1 MTAGASVAIVGI
13 GETTFARR
21 SESSVGELAVQAVRA
36 AIADAGLV
44 PAQVDGI
51 VPVIAEPAADDIAA
65 AVGMRRRFTGMAG
78 YVPGA
83 GALSAAVTAKL
94 AIDAGLAHY
103 VVVYLGYGSSR
114 PGGPYTFHAKDPVKA
129 SYEMPFGFYGQP
141 VYFAAWQQRYCHD
154 YNVKPDDLAGVSMA
168 ARQWARLTP
177 GAQETRP
184 LSLSDYLASPMI
196 SSPLRKADC
205 CLLTDGAAA
214 CVLTSIERARDLPNP
229 PAVLSGYGLASMDV
243 TMHDIFTQ
251 KADFL
256 ELGSRMSGPRAYAS
270 AGIVPGDIDVAL
282 IYDCFSTSLVLQ
294 MEDLGLCPRG
304 EGFAFANDGH
314 TSPGGSLPV
323 NTHGGHLSY
332 AYLPGVVHIAEAVK
346 QIRGT
351 RGEAQVRDAEVALV
365 SALGGNDHA
374 SLVITKDR

>member
-1 MTAGASVAIVGI
+1 MTARASVAIVGV
-13 GETTFARR
+13 GETEFVRR
-21 SESSVGELAVQAVRA
+21 SDTPVGELTVQAVRA
-36 AIADAGLV
+36 AIADAGLT
-44 PAQVDGI
+44 PDQVDGI
-51 VPVIAEPAADDIAA
+51 VPVTGEPAADDIASSI
-65 AVGMRRRFTGMAG
+65 GMKRRFTGTAG

-94 AIDAGLAHY
+94 AIDAGLADY

-114 PGGPYTFHAKDPVKA
+114 PGGPYTYHAKDPLKA

-154 YNVKPDDLAGVSMA
+154 YNVKPDELAGVSMA
-168 ARQWARLTP
+168 ARRWARLTP
-177 GAQETRP
+177 GAQETKP
-184 LSLSDYLASPMI
+184 LTLADYLESPMI

-214 CVLTSIERARDLPNP
+214 YILTSAERARDLPNP
-229 PAVLSGYGLASMDV
+229 PALLSGTGLVSMDC
-243 TMHDIFTQ
+243 TMHDVFTQ

-256 ELGSRMSGPRAYAS
+256 ELGSRLSGPLAYAS
-270 AGIVPGDIDVAL
+270 AGITAADVDVAL
-282 IYDCFSTSLVLQ
+282 VYDCFSTSLVLQ

-304 EGFAFANDGH
+304 QGFAFADEGH

-332 AYLPGVVHIAEAVK
+332 AYLPGVVHVAEAVR
-346 QIRGT
+346 QIRGV
-351 RGEAQVRDAEVALV
+351 RGAAQVAGAEVALV

>member
-1 MTAGASVAIVGI
+1 MTARASVAIVGI
-13 GETTFARR
+13 GETEFVRR
-21 SESSVGELAVQAVRA
+21 SDASVGELTVQAVRA
-36 AIADAGLV
+36 AIADAGLT
-44 PAQVDGI
+44 PDQVDGI
-51 VPVIAEPAADDIAA
+51 VPVTGEPAADDITSSI
-65 AVGMRRRFTGMAG
+65 GMKRRFTGTAG

-94 AIDAGLAHY
+94 AIDAGLADY

-114 PGGPYTFHAKDPVKA
+114 PGGPYTYHAKDPLKA

-154 YNVKPDDLAGVSMA
+154 YNVKPDELAGVSMA
-168 ARQWARLTP
+168 ARRWARLTP

-184 LSLSDYLASPMI
+184 LTLADYLESPMI

-214 CVLTSIERARDLPNP
+214 YILTSAERARDLPNP
-229 PAVLSGYGLASMDV
+229 PALLSGTGLASMDC
-243 TMHDIFTQ
+243 TMHDVFTQ

-256 ELGSRMSGPRAYAS
+256 ELGSRLSGPLAYAS
-270 AGIVPGDIDVAL
+270 AGITAADVDVAL
-282 IYDCFSTSLVLQ
+282 VYDCFSTSLVLQ

-304 EGFAFANDGH
+304 EGFAFANEGH

-332 AYLPGVVHIAEAVK
+332 AYLPGVVHVAEAVK
-346 QIRGT
+346 QIRGV
-351 RGEAQVRDAEVALV
+351 RGAAQVAGAEVALV

>member
-13 GETTFARR
+13 GETEFVRR
-21 SESSVGELAVQAVRA
+21 SDRSVGELAVAAVRA
-36 AIADAGLV
+36 AIADAGLT
-44 PAQVDGI
+44 PEQVDGI
-51 VPVIAEPAADDIAA
+51 VSVYGEPAPDDITSSI
-65 AVGMRRRFTGMAG
+65 GMRRRFTGTAG

-94 AIDAGLAHY
+94 AIDAGLADY

-114 PGGPYTFHAKDPVKA
+114 PGGPYMFHARDPVKA

-154 YNVKPDDLAGVSMA
+154 YNVKPDELAGVSMA
-168 ARQWARLTP
+168 ARAWARLTP

-184 LSLSDYLASPMI
+184 LTFPDYLASPMI

-214 CVLTSIERARDLPNP
+214 YILTSADRARHLPHP
-229 PAVLSGYGLASMDV
+229 PVLLSGFGLASMDT

-256 ELGSRMSGPRAYAS
+256 ELGSRLSGPRAYAS
-270 AGIVPGDIDVAL
+270 AGITVADIDVAMV
-282 IYDCFSTSLVLQ
+282 YDCFSTSLVLQ

-304 EGFAFANDGH
+304 EGFAFASEGH

-332 AYLPGVVHIAEAVK
+332 AYLPGVVHVAEAVK
-346 QIRGT
+346 QIRGV
-351 RGEAQVRDAEVALV
+351 RGAAQVPGAEVALV

-374 SLVITKDR
+374 TLVLTKDR